1 MYPRVEQ
8 GERNMD
14 DEKAGLRQKDK
25 RTERSELIIV
35 RVFCTAAAKHGFHV
49 PPPPLKIEIEVVS
62 EKVKNKEGVRESE
75 FINLPSS
82 SEKVLNRGKGHEIE
96 IRFGE

>member
-1 MYPRVEQ
+1 MREKPPSRSCGVSLFVIRV
-8 GERNMD
+8 
-14 DEKAGLRQKDK
+14 
-25 RTERSELIIV
+25 V
-35 RVFCTAAAKHGFHV
+35 RAAATQHGFHV

-82 SEKVLNRGKGHEIE
+82 SGKVLNRGKGHEIE